1 MISVRC
7 TTAELPYGI
16 HAPRVCPCSKGTKDE
31 LQWTFAECPPF
42 FLRVGWPRLFASVTQ
57 AAPYHTSRRRRF
69 WRTCWPDP
77 GSCILS
83 LPLATNRTPFFRQ
96 RSPTSHRHLVFL
108 SSLPK
113 GGLLHIDLG
122 RFRLALIDRLFVAG
136 DLESVSFRALRSRF
150 LAAGALSNS
159 PPSILSIVRGASCL
173 TIFPCPF
180 CSTAALR
187 VASFGSVPL
196 GKSQRVVH
204 SQWAPSSHSVLPGS
218 SPRQGVVQGGY
229 GGLFSGDH
237 RAGGWWGEDRR
248 PTRSGSP
255 APRFVGLLQLSL
267 WKPGPAIGL
276 STYKGCAPWLR

>member
-1 MISVRC
+1 MPS
-7 TTAELPYGI
+7 
-16 HAPRVCPCSKGTKDE
+16 
-31 LQWTFAECPPF
+31 F
-42 FLRVGWPRLFASVTQ
+42 LFACGVASPFRKCDSGRTLSHLSPTTFLEEPVGRTQ
-57 AAPYHTSRRRRF
+57 AAAYCPSPLLPIARPF
-69 WRTCWPDP
+69 SAKEVLLVIGTC
-77 GSCILS
+77 
-83 LPLATNRTPFFRQ
+83 
-96 RSPTSHRHLVFL
+96 VFL